1 MRLVCRQDGGWQPLG
16 QPYSERRARTE
27 IIMAEN
33 IVELTDANFA
43 TEVEQAKGVCL
54 VDFWAEWCPPCRMVA
69 PIVEEIAGEYAGK
82 AKVGKVDTDANRD
95 TAAKFGIT
103 AIPTLIVFK
112 DGEVAKRFTGVTSR
126 DDLKAALDEALK

>member
-1 MRLVCRQDGGWQPLG
+1 
-16 QPYSERRARTE
+16 
-27 IIMAEN
+27 MADN
-33 IVELTDANFA
+33 VVELSDANFA
-43 TEVEQAKGVCL
+43 TEVEQAKGVYL

-82 AKVGKVDTDANRD
+82 VKVGKLDCDPNRG

-112 DGEVAKRFTGVTSR
+112 NGEVTNRFTGVPSK
-126 DDLKAALDEALK
+126 DDLNTALDEALG

>member
-1 MRLVCRQDGGWQPLG
+1 
-16 QPYSERRARTE
+16 
-27 IIMAEN
+27 MAKN
-33 IVELTDANFA
+33 VVELTDANFKK
-43 TEVEQAKGVCL
+43 EVEQADGVCL

-69 PIVEEIAGEYAGK
+69 PTVEELAGEYAGK

-112 DGEVAKRFTGVTSR
+112 GGELAKRFTGVTSKE
-126 DDLKAALDEALK
+126 DLKTALDEALD

>member
-1 MRLVCRQDGGWQPLG
+1 
-16 QPYSERRARTE
+16 
-27 IIMAEN
+27 MAEN
-33 IVELTDANFA
+33 VVELTDANFE
-43 TEVEQAKGVCL
+43 TEVEQADGVCL

-69 PIVEEIAGEYAGK
+69 PTVEELAGEYAGK

-112 DGEVAKRFTGVTSR
+112 GGELAKRFTGVTSK
-126 DDLKAALDEALK
+126 DDLKAALDEALA